1 MEEKDT
7 TPPDAGL
14 TSGTVTFADAASSQ
28 IENWASVS
36 DPTFDF
42 GTTDSVP
49 LAEWFARP
57 VKIASYDWSSAAT
70 LTHEFNPWALWVAD
84 ARVHRK
90 LANFAYFRGNLHLRF
105 VINGSPFIYGRAI
118 ASYAPYMSYNAPLN
132 LLLQNGLGVGQ
143 SNQPVV
149 SYLSQLQCEYLDPS
163 SSHSVDMSLPFI
175 SPKNWARLYREDATV
190 STFGNL
196 PDFQAMG
203 SIFLQQMNALRLGNN
218 LDAGGL
224 SVNITVFAWAEDVKL
239 AVPTAKSVA
248 EAVTFVKESKVVK
261 LGRGSSKKEL
271 AETTQ
276 GKSTISSVAS
286 AFSNSFGALRNV
298 PLIGP
303 FATAGSIASTAIADV
318 AKIFGYSRP
327 IQMSDSFRYQ
337 PQAIS
342 NTAATVGAYT
352 GERLAVDPLNEVTLD
367 PRVGNMPAEDELSL
381 SSIASRESYL
391 TTFTWTKDEQPLT
404 GSATLFRTAVTPHL
418 HSVSVHPMT
427 GQTLFQPTAMAFAAG
442 PFNFWRGTLK
452 LKFQVVASQ
461 YHRGRV
467 AVFFEPN
474 ATAQE
479 LITAVG
485 DNLEYNSRFVEVFDL
500 QELDG
505 VCVEIPWASSRPFL
519 NAIDA
524 RSTFHST
531 NMKLYAP
538 AGDGTS
544 GGYILDAGTDAQYI
558 SNGYVEMRVV
568 NRLTSAIN
576 DPPPV
581 EINVFVSMED
591 LEVAFPR
598 SFSVGIF
605 NRTPDV
611 VPTLFVK
618 ESKETVVGEFKQDQD
633 TVCHYLVDPQEA
645 NEAFQV
651 FFGENIRSFRPLLK
665 RFNAIA
671 HAKSSVVVSSTL
683 RITLPM
689 YPKGWL
695 IESTGEY
702 SPSNTVSRPDVMP
715 LFEYLRYAFI
725 GMRGSVRV
733 LATVQDGVGA
743 STNAGALSINITGV
757 DNNVPVKTES
767 TVIAAAAP
775 RSGGGVLGCYSTN
788 GIISAEL
795 PYYTS
800 NRFYFAFNPAGD
812 TSFQWGGPTI
822 TDDGIMSC
830 PTGKV
835 TSHSSYRFPAAACD
849 AAIGRHTVGTPDPV
863 TMGVSWAGG
872 DDFTFIGYQAPPCLY
887 YGGV

>member
-1 MEEKDT
+1 MEEQDT

-28 IENWASVS
+28 VENWASVS
-36 DPTFDF
+36 DPTYEF

-49 LAEWFARP
+49 LADWFARP
-57 VKIASYDWSSAAT
+57 VKIASYEWSSAAT
-70 LTHEFNPWALWVAD
+70 FSHEFNPWALWIAD
-84 ARVHRK
+84 DAVSRK
-90 LANFAYFRGNLHLRF
+90 LANFAYFRGNLHIRF

-132 LLLQNGLGVGQ
+132 LLLTNGLHPSQ
-143 SNQPVV
+143 STQPVV
-149 SYLSQLQCEYLDPS
+149 NYLSQLQCEYLDPS

-175 SPKNWARLYREDATV
+175 SPKNWARLYRED
-190 STFGNL
+190 STPSTYGNL

-203 SIFLQQMNALRLGNN
+203 SILLQQMNVLRIGNN
-218 LDAGGL
+218 LDPGGL
-224 SVNITVFAWAEDVKL
+224 SVNVTVFAWAEDVKL

-248 EAVTFVKESKVVK
+248 LPVNLIKESKVVK
-261 LGRGSSKKEL
+261 LGRGNSKKEL

-286 AFSNSFGALRNV
+286 AFSNSFGALKNV

-327 IQMSDSFRYQ
+327 IQITDTFRYQ
-337 PQAIS
+337 PQPIS
-342 NTAATVGAYT
+342 NTSATVGAYT

-367 PRVGNMPAEDELSL
+367 PRVGNMPAEDELTL
-381 SSIASRESYL
+381 TSIASRESYL
-391 TTFTWTKDEQPLT
+391 TTVTWTKDEQPLT
-404 GSATLFRTAVTPHL
+404 GSATLFRTAVTPCL
-418 HSVSVHPMT
+418 HSVSVNPESSE
-427 GQTLFQPTAMAFAAG
+427 TLFQPTAMAFAAG
-442 PFNFWRGTLK
+442 PFNFWRGTMK
-452 LKFQVVASQ
+452 LKFQVVSSQ

-474 ATAQE
+474 LTAQA
-479 LITAVG
+479 LFAAVG

-505 VCVEIPWASSRPFL
+505 VCVEIPWASSRPYL
-519 NAIDA
+519 NTIDA
-524 RSTFHST
+524 GSTFHGP
-531 NMKLYAP
+531 NMSLYAP

-544 GGYILDAGTDAQYI
+544 GGYILDSGTNTQYV

-568 NRLTSAIN
+568 NKLTSAIN

-591 LEVAFPR
+591 LEVAYPR
-598 SFSVGIF
+598 SFGPGVF
-605 NRTPDV
+605 NRTPAV
-611 VPTLFVK
+611 LPSLFLK

-665 RFNAIA
+665 RFNTIA
-671 HAKSSVVVSSTL
+671 HAKSTVTVSSTL
-683 RITLPM
+683 RLTLPM

-695 IESTGEY
+695 IEPTGDY
-702 SPSNTVSRPDVMP
+702 SPSNTVSRPGVMP

-725 GMRGSVRV
+725 GVRGSVRV
-733 LATVQDGVGA
+733 IATVQDGVGA
-743 STNAGALSINITGV
+743 SANAGALSIGITGV
-757 DNNVPVKTES
+757 NNNVPVRTES
-767 TVIAAAAP
+767 TDIAAVAP
-775 RSGGGVLGCYSTN
+775 RSGGVALGCYSTN

-800 NRFYFAFNPAGD
+800 NRFFFAFNPAGD

-822 TDDGIMSC
+822 SDDGIMSC
-830 PTGKV
+830 PTG
-835 TSHSSYRFPAAACD
+835 TGNSYAGYKFPAAACE
-849 AAIGRHTVGTPDPV
+849 AAIGRHTTGVPDPV

-887 YGGV
+887 YGGT